1 MLVALDSRPILV
13 RVDRIAELLTKRL
26 VALRSH
32 RARSG
37 IHRIRRL
44 VTEGLAGP
52 GLDLRLELVDGTLTG
67 GRGGAVIRTTS
78 VDTMSDRPA
87 LSVRDVLGDI
97 ASKGLTGDGRVGL
110 GRIRLE
116 RLLGCGQ
123 KEVRCEISSD
133 KRR

>member
-67 GRGGAVIRTTS
+67 GRGGAGVRTNNVSIPTRS
-78 VDTMSDRPA
+78 TGVEKSGTHSEILP
-87 LSVRDVLGDI
+87 VRV
-97 ASKGLTGDGRVGL
+97 
-110 GRIRLE
+110 
-116 RLLGCGQ
+116 
-123 KEVRCEISSD
+123 
-133 KRR
+133 